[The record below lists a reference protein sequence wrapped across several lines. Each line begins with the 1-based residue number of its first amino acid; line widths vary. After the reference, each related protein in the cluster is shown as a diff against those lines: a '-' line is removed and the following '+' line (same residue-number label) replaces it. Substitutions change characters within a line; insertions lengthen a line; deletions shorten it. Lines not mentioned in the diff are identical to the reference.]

1 MSAPD
6 RAPAPRRGIRLLR
19 LTLLG
24 LAAVVV
30 AVLAARGLRGIP
42 EVEAFIDAYPGDAT
56 PLPGTPAGFPWWLS
70 WQHALNGLLLLLIVR
85 TGWQIGS
92 RKRPPNF
99 WTRRNTGILRTAT
112 PPRRL
117 SIYVWFHLSLD
128 VLWIV
133 NGVLY
138 VVLLLVSGHV
148 GRLVPGSWDV
158 IPHALSVAV
167 QYASLDWPAHDG
179 WVQYNA
185 LQLLFYGA
193 TVFVAAP
200 LAILT
205 GLRLST
211 LWKPEWRFPPEKL
224 TRSVHVLTMMYFLV
238 FTAVHVTLVLTTGA
252 LRNLN
257 HMYAGRDDES
267 WIGAILFG
275 VHVLV
280 LVGAW
285 ALARPALLARLAA
298 LSGDVR

>member
-42 EVEAFIDAYPGDAT
+42 AVEAFIDTYPGDAT
-56 PLPGTPAGFPWWLS
+56 PLPGTPVGFPWWLS

-92 RKRPPNF
+92 KKRPPNF

-117 SIYVWFHLSLD
+117 SIHVWFHLSLD

-138 VVLLLVSGHV
+138 VALLLVSGHV
-148 GRLVPGSWDV
+148 GRLVPASWDV
-158 IPHALSVAV
+158 VPHALSVAV

-185 LQLLFYGA
+185 LQLLFYGF

-200 LAILT
+200 VAILT
-205 GLRLST
+205 GVRLST

-224 TRSVHVLTMMYFLV
+224 TRTVHVLTMMYFLV
-238 FTAVHVTLVLTTGA
+238 FTAAHVALVLTTGA

-267 WIGAILFG
+267 WIGAILFA
-275 VHVLV
+275 VQVLV